1 MSLVF
6 TVLARFR
13 GLLYSLAKLMGDY
26 NSGKQ
31 GKVGKRVGRRVA
43 GKTTGKAM
51 RKSFK

>member
-1 MSLVF
+1 M
-6 TVLARFR
+6 ARFR

-31 GKVGKRVGRRVA
+31 GKVGKLVGRRVA